1 MKKSVMVFVAMVII
15 VLGLQAGVCLA
26 QEAEQA
32 KVEPATVALT
42 GKVAAVKNDA
52 GELISINLIV
62 TENAVETEYR
72 VTLDDNGKKLVEMD
86 GMVVKATGTVS
97 DVDGLKWLTV
107 TECAKQ

>member
-1 MKKSVMVFVAMVII
+1 MKKSVMTIVAMVII

-26 QEAEQA
+26 EEALQTTT
-32 KVEPATVALT
+32 EPATVTLT
-42 GKVAAVKNDA
+42 GKVTAVKNDA

-86 GMVVKATGTVS
+86 GMVVKTTGTVS

-107 TECAKQ
+107 TECVKQ